1 MNSSTEVKSLS
12 SRSGARLAASA
23 AKPEAIAA
31 ELRRKLRRFIGLS
44 VGARSG
50 VVDSLIL
57 VSFRRLVSPGAT
69 GSKRV
74 RVRGRFLR
82 WKLRRVRIVAGH
94 AILTL
99 KRPGSRQPGSTD
111 APMGTRLPVAKG
123 WPMTTATER
132 GTLQQL

>member
-31 ELRRKLRRFIGLS
+31 ELRRKLRRFMRVS

-50 VVDSLIL
+50 VDGSLIL
-57 VSFRRLVSPGAT
+57 MSFRGFVRPGTT

-74 RVRGRFLR
+74 RPRGRFLR
-82 WKLRRVRIVAGH
+82 WKLWRVGIVAGD
-94 AILTL
+94 AVLTL
-99 KRPGSRQPGSTD
+99 KLPGRAGPGSADS
-111 APMGTRLPVAKG
+111 PMGTGLPVAEG
-123 WPMTTATER
+123 RPMATATKR
-132 GTLQQL
+132 GTFQ